1 MASGAST
8 GAGYF
13 RRTDFT
19 RKRRVPYP
27 AGMVTNREIKT
38 RERKVER
45 LAQAETNIVERLI
58 GLRGDVDTL
67 SRVLDRL
74 TVCSPPRMHAGGNRS
89 GLSNLVPFN
98 RRGRP

>member
-1 MASGAST
+1 
-8 GAGYF
+8 
-13 RRTDFT
+13 
-19 RKRRVPYP
+19 
-27 AGMVTNREIKT
+27 MVTNREIKT

-89 GLSNLVPFN
+89 GLTNLVPF
-98 RRGRP
+98 RRGRS